1 MQELLPVVVAVEV
14 VTPVPQVALVVLEEV
29 VVDLTFLEIMH
40 RQKME
45 IIAPEAVVEVDQELP
60 VVLVILA
67 QEMVVP
73 VS

>member
-14 VTPVPQVALVVLEEV
+14 VMAVRQVALVVLEEV
-29 VVDLTFLEIMH
+29 VVDLTFLEITH

-45 IIAPEAVVEVDQELP
+45 IIAPEAAVEVDQELP
-60 VVLVILA
+60 VVLVILV